1 MYKKYNFYNFTVLY
15 MTHSCD
21 MSMKMWGN
29 VTVGPKG
36 QIVIPKE
43 VRDLLDIHPWDS
55 LVTISKWNIAVW
67 FIKNG
72 DMQSIMEYMQEEMKA
87 CEEKIK

>member
-1 MYKKYNFYNFTVLY
+1 
-15 MTHSCD
+15 

-55 LVTISKWNIAVW
+55 LVTISKWDVAVG

-87 CEEKIK
+87 CEEKMK